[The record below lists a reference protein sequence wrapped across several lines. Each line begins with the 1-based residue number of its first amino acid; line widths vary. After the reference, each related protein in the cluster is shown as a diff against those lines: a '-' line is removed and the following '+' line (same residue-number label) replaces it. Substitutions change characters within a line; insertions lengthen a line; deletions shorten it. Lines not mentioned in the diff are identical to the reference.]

1 MEYDITDFH
10 RRIPQ
15 GGLCDDTYELAH
27 PEQQL
32 ETAEY
37 VPSPRKD
44 GTVIVRT
51 FDGERYLYPFGQH
64 LYDTE
69 AERDA
74 ARKAYWDDRAATTRR
89 NEMIRLLTAA
99 FQERLASKTN
109 AELEVDMQK
118 YVRSGVRK
126 RLASSQKER

>member
-1 MEYDITDFH
+1 M
-10 RRIPQ
+10 
-15 GGLCDDTYELAH
+15 
-27 PEQQL
+27 
-32 ETAEY
+32 
-37 VPSPRKD
+37 PSPRKD

-51 FDGERYLYPFGQH
+51 FEGERRMYPFSQY

-74 ARKAYWDDRAATTRR
+74 DRKAYWDNRAATTRR

-99 FQERLASKTN
+99 FQERLAGKTN
-109 AELEVDMQK
+109 AELEADMKK
-118 YVRSGVRK
+118 YVRSEVRK

>member
-1 MEYDITDFH
+1 MEHDITDFH
-10 RRIPQ
+10 RRISQ

-32 ETAEY
+32 EKAEH

-51 FDGERYLYPFGQH
+51 FDGERYLYPFGQR

-74 ARKAYWDDRAATTRR
+74 ARKAYWDNRAATTRR

-99 FQERLASKTN
+99 FQEQMASKTN
-109 AELEVDMQK
+109 AELEVYMKK
-118 YVRSGVRK
+118 YVRSEVRK

>member
-10 RRIPQ
+10 RRVPQ

-27 PEQQL
+27 PEQEL
-32 ETAEY
+32 ERAEH

-51 FDGERYLYPFGQH
+51 FDGERYLYPFGQR
-64 LYDTE
+64 LFDTE
-69 AERDA
+69 TERDA
-74 ARKAYWDDRAATTRR
+74 ARKAYWDNRAATTRR

-99 FQERLASKTN
+99 FQERLAGKTN
-109 AELEVDMQK
+109 AELEADMKK